1 MYKNKGVQLKEMTM
15 KDKNV
20 KSKLEILTPQGLESG
35 DKPQKMRLNK
45 RTSCIRCGKC
55 CTESSP
61 SLMKADMSLF
71 VSGVLSYENTY
82 TIRDGERVRSK
93 GDGNIYE
100 SFVELVK
107 IKDKDRTS
115 ICVFYKDNEGCS
127 IYENRPSQ
135 CRAYKCWAPENLMSG
150 LEEKAL
156 RRSDIFGSID
166 LLMEVIERHEAKCSY
181 KRLSDA
187 FDRLAEGRE
196 DAVEDIMDMLQYD
209 TYIRPFLE
217 EKFNVPS
224 TAIDLILG
232 RPLMNTINEFG
243 FKVVM
248 DGDEYI
254 LLPIEPI
261 KEGEKER

>member
-1 MYKNKGVQLKEMTM
+1 MQLNEMTM

-20 KSKLEILTPQGLESG
+20 KNKLEILTPQGLENS
-35 DKPQKMRLNK
+35 DKPQKMRFNK

-55 CTESSP
+55 CSESSP

-71 VSGVLSYENTY
+71 VSGVLSHENTY

-115 ICVFYKDNEGCS
+115 VCVFYKDNEGCS
-127 IYENRPSQ
+127 IYENRPFQ

-156 RRSDIFGSID
+156 KRSDIFGSID
-166 LLMEVIERHEAKCSY
+166 LLMEVIKKHEEKCSY
-181 KRLSDA
+181 KKLSDA

-224 TAIDLILG
+224 TAMDLILG
-232 RPLMNTINEFG
+232 RPLADTINEFG
-243 FKVVM
+243 FKVEK

-254 LLPIEPI
+254 LLPLKPI
-261 KEGEKER
+261 KEGEEEK